1 MIKILAM
8 IISWSIKN
16 LRKILK
22 IFTGKHVK
30 IGIFLKSLFLGIS
43 LIKKFKTFTIVRL
56 IIQGLALANLL
67 FSIFIIISFSDID
80 FSSINIPPLT
90 QLISIIFG
98 ILPFFFTDSAYYIYY
113 LNNII
118 ENITYNTVA
127 SDIID
132 NLNNDNIEEIHYDY
146 GQNIDNAP
154 IEEEEF
160 INNWNTKSILIISV
174 SVIGLGLIYYYHPEY
189 YTITY
194 DYITN
199 CYNITYNYITNFF
212 NIGRGGEDPDNNGIA
227 NTSNVMDYKG
237 KGRAD
242 VSVTKFMEE
251 TSNEINDT
259 LNNTIEASNELFL
272 NNKFRNTNSVPPYL
286 LDNIKKTIDRNN
298 FIIENYRKIPRIFY
312 TNNDNKNYEILLDLN
327 THLEKE
333 LERFNSSTST
343 SASFSINKDIS
354 NIDLTPKVSN
364 IDLTPRA
371 PNIEP
376 KFLNPDYFA
385 TPKVSNLTEYP
396 PIPKTNEGFPE
407 MESVTNKVV
416 TLPEATPLPENTP
429 LPISRENSVSPV
441 RLSEDQPVSLPK
453 KE

>member
-113 LNNII
+113 LIKGNVKFYLNNII

-132 NLNNDNIEEIHYDY
+132 N
-146 GQNIDNAP
+146 
-154 IEEEEF
+154 
-160 INNWNTKSILIISV
+160 
-174 SVIGLGLIYYYHPEY
+174 
-189 YTITY
+189 
-194 DYITN
+194 
-199 CYNITYNYITNFF
+199 
-212 NIGRGGEDPDNNGIA
+212 
-227 NTSNVMDYKG
+227 
-237 KGRAD
+237 
-242 VSVTKFMEE
+242 
-251 TSNEINDT
+251 

-416 TLPEATPLPENTP
+416 TLPE
-429 LPISRENSVSPV
+429 
-441 RLSEDQPVSLPK
+441 DQPVSLPK

>member
-98 ILPFFFTDSAYYIYY
+98 ILPFFFTDSAYYIYYLIKGNVKFY

-227 NTSNVMDYKG
+227 NTLK
-237 KGRAD
+237 
-242 VSVTKFMEE
+242 
-251 TSNEINDT
+251 
-259 LNNTIEASNELFL
+259 ASNELFL

-312 TNNDNKNYEILLDLN
+312 NNNDNKNYEILLDLN

>member
-113 LNNII
+113 LIKGNVKFYLNNII

-199 CYNITYNYITNFF
+199 FF

-251 TSNEINDT
+251 TSNEIND
-259 LNNTIEASNELFL
+259 IL
-272 NNKFRNTNSVPPYL
+272 NNKIRNTNSVPPYL

-364 IDLTPRA
+364 IDL
-371 PNIEP
+371 
-376 KFLNPDYFA
+376 
-385 TPKVSNLTEYP
+385 
-396 PIPKTNEGFPE
+396 
-407 MESVTNKVV
+407 
-416 TLPEATPLPENTP
+416 
-429 LPISRENSVSPV
+429 
-441 RLSEDQPVSLPK
+441 
-453 KE
+453 

>member
-98 ILPFFFTDSAYYIYY
+98 ILPFFFTDSAYYIYYLIKGNVKFY

-272 NNKFRNTNSVPPYL
+272 N
-286 LDNIKKTIDRNN
+286 
-298 FIIENYRKIPRIFY
+298 
-312 TNNDNKNYEILLDLN
+312 